1 MSDEQ
6 KRKMEAAK
14 HMSRTSVCVKQF
26 TLPDPFV
33 KINTDTTND
42 AEIWWNSTLN
52 KRQVLPSPCTVSRGH
67 RRLCN
72 RSIAL
77 RHASTSVCL
86 AD

>member
-26 TLPDPFV
+26 TLPDPYV

-52 KRQVLPSPCTVSRGH
+52 KRQVLTSPCTVPRG
-67 RRLCN
+67 RT
-72 RSIAL
+72 RSCIHSIVM

-86 AD
+86 VD